1 MELKKIEDSKVR
13 TGANIRRKG
22 ELEREIMDL
31 E

>member
-1 MELKKIEDSKVR
+1 MDLKKIEESKVR